1 MTAALALAGA
11 SSCSEDS
18 AGTGAAGS
26 GSGAAG
32 GGTTSG
38 STSSGPNAAPT
49 FYEDVAPIVYARC
62 LSCHV
67 EGGIAP
73 FTFDTYENAQPF
85 AQAIREETA
94 ARTMPPFHIDNSG
107 DCNTYLDARWL
118 TEDEIATLAAWADGG
133 ALEGDPANAPALPGK
148 PPALA
153 NVSATLDIGATYT
166 PDASLDDDYRC
177 FIVDPGVAEDSYL
190 TAYEVKPGEP
200 RVVHHVVVYS
210 FNDAAAEAQAEAL
223 DQAEAGPGYT
233 CFGGAGA
240 SASFIVGWAPG
251 VPVTRY
257 PEGTGLVLN
266 GGRKLAVQVHYN
278 LAYGPLPDRTTVD
291 IELAPSVAKPA
302 GLYAVV
308 NTDIDLPPGQELV
321 ETTKAFQN
329 TAPVPMVVHG
339 VFPHMHTLGRT
350 LRVDIDN
357 GSANTCLVN
366 VPDWSF
372 HWQQFYMYT
381 QPIVVQ
387 PGGEVRIDCT
397 YDTRGQTSSIQ
408 WGEGTGDEMCAVG
421 LYVTPQ

>member
-1 MTAALALAGA
+1 MTAALILAGA

-26 GSGAAG
+26 GSGAG
-32 GGTTSG
+32 GGATSG
-38 STSSGPNAAPT
+38 STASGTNAAPT

-73 FTFDTYENAQPF
+73 FTLDTYENAQPF
-85 AQAIREETA
+85 AEAIRMETA

-133 ALEGDPANAPALPGK
+133 ALEGDPANAPPLPGK
-148 PPALA
+148 PAGLA
-153 NVSATLDIGATYT
+153 NVSATLDIGALYT

-177 FIVDPGVAEDSYL
+177 FIVDPGIAEDSYL
-190 TAYEVKPGEP
+190 TAYEVKPGDP

-210 FNDAAAEAQAEAL
+210 FSDAAAEAQAEAL
-223 DQAEAGPGYT
+223 DQAQAGPGYT

-240 SASFIVGWAPG
+240 AASFIVGWAPG
-251 VPVTRY
+251 MPVTRY
-257 PEGTGLVLN
+257 PQGTGLMLN
-266 GGRKLAVQVHYN
+266 GGRKLAIQVHYN
-278 LAYGPLPDRTTVD
+278 LSYGPLPDRTTVD
-291 IELAPSVAKPA
+291 VELAPSVDKPA

-308 NTDIDLPPGQELV
+308 NTDIDLAPGQELV
-321 ETTKAFQN
+321 ETSKVFQN
-329 TAPVPMVVHG
+329 TAPNPMVVHG

-350 LRVDIDN
+350 LRVDLDN
-357 GSANTCLVN
+357 GGASSCLVN

-387 PGGEVRIDCT
+387 PGGQVSIDCT
-397 YDTRGQTSSIQ
+397 YDTRGETSPIQ